1 MSAFLKC
8 RGGPKLR
15 MMRACH
21 VTSPLFLW
29 LMCPCK
35 GLHEAPCFSACGRAV
50 HRVALPCGLSGV
62 SVNVSPLGPPIPIN
76 GTKPSEESSGQRAC
90 SGLSP
95 APQDVWAL
103 FIGGHCAQCFFN
115 RTPRAAVIV
124 TIAECIVIRI
134 GPDTVWLVWPVE
146 PPVQHGSNQLISM
159 HSLVVGMIE
168 SKGEVESS
176 NPSSRLFSS
185 LSPRFSQCSAFSHTF
200 PRALGSLAVYLPD
213 FLLVL
218 SKNRRFNRFFPGWL
232 HSNF

>member
-1 MSAFLKC
+1 MQLPHPLFIHEGESTMPMHVCRSETHSTELGMLSVVDVLTNKLAGCDCLSCRLTSGAGGKKVFSQLSQGHMSAFLKC

-15 MMRACH
+15 KMRACH

-29 LMCPCK
+29 LMWPCK

-95 APQDVWAL
+95 APQDVLAL

-115 RTPRAAVIV
+115 CTPRVAVIV

-134 GPDTVWLVWPVE
+134 GPDTV
-146 PPVQHGSNQLISM
+146 
-159 HSLVVGMIE
+159 
-168 SKGEVESS
+168 
-176 NPSSRLFSS
+176 
-185 LSPRFSQCSAFSHTF
+185 
-200 PRALGSLAVYLPD
+200 
-213 FLLVL
+213 
-218 SKNRRFNRFFPGWL
+218 
-232 HSNF
+232 